1 MVQTMRSMVTATRE
15 LAAMFAAIGLVPL
28 GPPLAA
34 TYVDMPWQAAVLA
47 GAWSAAWYVWVWL
60 KLK

>member
-1 MVQTMRSMVTATRE
+1 MVTATRE